1 MSQRTGGDLSDMD
14 VMLDSFDNTQSQ
26 SQDCEPSPPIP
37 RHGSKTNFFS
47 PSDSS
52 TRTAYLLQQN
62 KPWSPYGSA
71 GPPTPRAPRAPL
83 SSEERSVQQS
93 SAHSPDGFPS
103 WTFVNS
109 PRSIRTPPRSLT
121 SPIVTSDSYRAPRQ
135 QQSPSPGSPASLTP
149 GQSPVTVK
157 RHPGSATRKGQPLT
171 TPHHVS
177 GRISSR
183 VVSHNISPQRKFA
196 SESELARAAADKANG
211 NYEAA
216 RANQTADNIQELAD
230 MEHYWEEGSHRF
242 QQVLDRSAY
251 RSTRNRTG
259 ASPQGRRA
267 SEQLIKT
274 PPDAS
279 PVKLHMMRPVSFVKA
294 LELTEQNYDKSGTS
308 KKNDSHLRQCMNQQ
322 IKTAQSS
329 NSDQDDRKSLYEMNY
344 EISV

>member
-1 MSQRTGGDLSDMD
+1 MSQRIGGDLSDVD

-52 TRTAYLLQQN
+52 TRTAYLLQQS

-71 GPPTPRAPRAPL
+71 GPPTPRAPRVPL
-83 SSEERSVQQS
+83 GSEDRNMQPST
-93 SAHSPDGFPS
+93 DGFPS

-109 PRSIRTPPRSLT
+109 PRSVRTPPRSLT
-121 SPIVTSDSYRAPRQ
+121 SPVVTADSYRTQRQ

-149 GQSPVTVK
+149 GQSPAAVK
-157 RHPGSATRKGQPLT
+157 RHLGSSSRKGPPPHHTVGGRNSSRPGSR
-171 TPHHVS
+171 
-177 GRISSR
+177 
-183 VVSHNISPQRKFA
+183 NMSPQRKFA

-230 MEHYWEEGSHRF
+230 MEHYWDEGPHRF
-242 QQVLDRSAY
+242 QHVLDRSGY
-251 RSTRNRTG
+251 RSSRNRTG
-259 ASPQGRRA
+259 ASPQVCRRA
-267 SEQLIKT
+267 SEQLVKT

-279 PVKLHMMRPVSFVKA
+279 PVKLHAMRPVSFVKA
-294 LELTEQNYDKSGTS
+294 LELTEQTYDRSGS
-308 KKNDSHLRQCMNQQ
+308 SNKKTDPHLRQLTKM
-322 IKTAQSS
+322 AQSS
-329 NSDQDDRKSLYEMNY
+329 NSEQDDRKSLYEMNY